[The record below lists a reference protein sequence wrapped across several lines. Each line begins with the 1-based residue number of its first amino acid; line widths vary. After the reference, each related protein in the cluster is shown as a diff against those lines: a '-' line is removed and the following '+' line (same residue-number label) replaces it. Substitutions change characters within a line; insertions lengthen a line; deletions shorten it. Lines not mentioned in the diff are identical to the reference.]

1 MRIALTLR
9 HSARREIPD
18 LDGQIGRGEFGALR
32 TWLTG
37 RVYRHG
43 RKFTPPEL
51 VEQATGEALS
61 IAPYMSY
68 LNTKYGALYGL

>member
-1 MRIALTLR
+1 MCRGPPSRVTR
-9 HSARREIPD
+9 PSC
-18 LDGQIGRGEFGALR
+18 GRVCPHA
-32 TWLTG
+32 G

-51 VEQATGEALS
+51 VKQATGDALS
-61 IAPYMSY
+61 IGPYMSY

>member
-1 MRIALTLR
+1 MSAQFFAA
-9 HSARREIPD
+9 ARRDLPD
-18 LDGQIGRGEFGALR
+18 LDGEIGRGQYGALR
-32 TWLTG
+32 AWLTE

-51 VEQATGEALS
+51 VKKATGQPLS

-68 LNTKYGALYGL
+68 LSTKYGALYGF